1 MKTRRK
7 RRFLLR
13 LVVVLAVLAGA
24 LGVAAWY
31 YLFRTVTTRYD
42 DTVENFKYGSIG
54 TEPIEGIPYWL
65 WVVLPRIFPDKLPG
79 PGGYASL
86 GLVWEE
92 GKELPVGFSKKTVGF
107 DRVGINC
114 AVCHTATWRASPSD
128 PKPNLVFAA
137 PGHQF
142 WPQGYLRFLQACAS
156 DPRFNADRIMR
167 EIGSVYELGP
177 VERALYRYV
186 LIPQTKQALLEQK
199 KLFAPFETRTDWG
212 RGRVD
217 PFNPVKFSILKQPVD
232 ETIGNSDIMPIWNM
246 KARRGMRLHWD
257 GLSGDFH
264 EVAFSSAIGDGVRRN
279 SVERENTVRMLD
291 WLDELPPPKFPF
303 PVDSQLAARG
313 GEIYARD
320 CAACHAPGG
329 QRTGTVVPLA
339 EVGTDRHRLDMWT
352 PGASEAYT
360 NYDGGYW
367 EFKTFKKTDG
377 YASVLLDGVWLRA
390 PYLHNGSVPTLA
402 DLLEPPERRTPVFW
416 RGYDVYD
423 PVRVG
428 FVSTG
433 PEAEARGTLFDT
445 SRPANSNAGHL
456 WGTALAPEEKRALIE
471 YLKTL

>member
-1 MKTRRK
+1 MRRRTRK
-7 RRFLLR
+7 FLLR
-13 LVVVLAVLAGA
+13 LAVVVVVLAAVAGA
-24 LGVAAWY
+24 AGWY
-31 YLFRTVTTRYD
+31 YLFRTVPTHFD
-42 DTVENFKYGSIG
+42 DAAENFKYGSIG
-54 TEPIEGIPYWL
+54 TEPIEGIPYWV

-86 GLVWEE
+86 GLLWEE
-92 GKELPVGFSKKTVGF
+92 GKEVPVGFSKKTIGF
-107 DRVGINC
+107 DRVAINC
-114 AVCHTATWRASPSD
+114 AVCHTASWRERPGG
-128 PKPNLVFAA
+128 KPNLVFSA
-137 PGHQF
+137 PAHQF

-156 DPRFNADRIMR
+156 DPRFNADTIMR
-167 EIGSVYELGP
+167 EISNVYELGP
-177 VERALYRYV
+177 VERTLYRYV
-186 LIPQTKQALLEQK
+186 LIPQTKQTLLAQKEQ
-199 KLFAPFETRTDWG
+199 FAPFNARTDWG

-217 PFNPVKFSILKQPVD
+217 PFNPVKFSILGQPVD

-246 KARRGMRLHWD
+246 KARRGHRLHWD

-264 EVAFSSAIGDGVRRN
+264 EVAFSSAIGDGVRRK

-291 WLDELPPPKFPF
+291 WLDELPPPKYPF
-303 PVDSQLAARG
+303 LVDQQLAARG
-313 GEIYARD
+313 NEIYARD

-329 QRTGTVVPLA
+329 QRTGTVIPLS

-352 PGASEAYT
+352 QGASDAYT

-390 PYLHNGSVPTLA
+390 PFLHNGSVPTLA
-402 DLLEPPERRTPVFW
+402 DLFEPPDLRAKVFW

-423 PVRVG
+423 PARVG

-433 PEAEARGTLFDT
+433 PEAERAGTRFDT
-445 SRPANSNAGHL
+445 ALPANSNAGHL

>member
-1 MKTRRK
+1 MRSRT
-7 RRFLLR
+7 RRFLIR
-13 LVVVLAVLAGA
+13 LVVVAALLAAAG
-24 LGVAAWY
+24 GVAAWY
-31 YLFRTVTTRYD
+31 YLFRAVPTHFAD
-42 DTVENFKYGSIG
+42 AAENFKYGSIG
-54 TEPIEGIPYWL
+54 TEPNEGIPYWV

-92 GKELPVGFSKKTVGF
+92 GREVPVGFSKKTIGF
-107 DRVGINC
+107 DRVAINC
-114 AVCHTATWRASPSD
+114 AVCHTASWRERPGG
-128 PKPNLVFAA
+128 KPNLVFSA
-137 PGHQF
+137 PAHQF

-156 DPRFNADRIMR
+156 DPRFNADRILR
-167 EIGSVYELGP
+167 EIGYVYELSA

-186 LIPQTKQALLEQK
+186 LIPQTKQALLRQKEQ
-199 KLFAPFETRTDWG
+199 FAPFNARTDWG

-217 PFNPVKFSILKQPVD
+217 PFNPVKFSILGQPVD

-246 KARRGMRLHWD
+246 KARRGHRLHWD

-264 EVAFSSAIGDGVRRN
+264 EVAFSSAIGDGVRRK
-279 SVERENTVRMLD
+279 SVEHENTVRMLD
-291 WLDELPPPKFPF
+291 WLDELPPPKYPF
-303 PVDSQLAARG
+303 PVDAPLAARG
-313 GEIYARD
+313 QAIYARD

-329 QRTGTVVPLA
+329 QRTGTVIPLA

-352 PGASEAYT
+352 QGASDAYT

-367 EFKTFKKTDG
+367 QFKTFKKTDG

-402 DLLEPPERRTPVFW
+402 DLFEPPELRTKLFW

-423 PVRVG
+423 QQRVG

-433 PEAEARGTLFDT
+433 PEAERAGTPFDT
-445 SRPANSNAGHL
+445 TRPANSNAGHL
-456 WGTALAPEEKRALIE
+456 WGTALPAEDKRALIE